1 MHAEHAATFLNGF
14 FPVGIWLFGSGDV
27 ETVFIFHSSPKM
39 MGSCKVFLCVAG
51 QKKSGKDTFFFP
63 ALFFIFFA
71 LIQSCL
77 FDLASCNIMRTA
89 MDCYGN
95 WPTRPAY

>member
-1 MHAEHAATFLNGF
+1 MHAEHAAALLTGF
-14 FPVGIWLFGSGDV
+14 FPAAIWLFGSVAV

-39 MGSCKVFLCVAG
+39 MGSCKVPLCVVG
-51 QKKSGKDTFFFP
+51 HKKSGKETIFFF
-63 ALFFIFFA
+63 LSFFFS
-71 LIQSCL
+71 LLQSCL